1 MENTIN
7 KLLDSAL
14 NDAESALENKK
25 GLNDVLVYGNY
36 NHAVG
41 TYYGAISV
49 LEKISI
55 DKFLERYE
63 NDRPRIDDML
73 KRADALYRKLTGK

>member
-41 TYYGAISV
+41 TYYGVISV

-55 DKFLERYE
+55 DKLSERYE

-73 KRADALYRKLTGK
+73 KRADALYRKLTGR

>member
-25 GLNDVLVYGNY
+25 KLNDVLVYGNY
-36 NHAVG
+36 NHAMG

-55 DKFLERYE
+55 DKLSERYE

-73 KRADALYRKLTGK
+73 KRADTLYRKLINK

>member
-1 MENTIN
+1 MENIIN

-25 GLNDVLVYGNY
+25 GLNAVLVYGNY

-55 DKFLERYE
+55 DKLSERYE

-73 KRADALYRKLTGK
+73 KRADTLYRKLINK